1 MADVHQMRHLLHI
14 IKRISP
20 CNTINVIGGEQI
32 MSLQDKMNVN
42 AKPALNSLGSLT
54 VNLKKAAESFEIAL
68 FFCQEICFI
77 I

>member
-1 MADVHQMRHLLHI
+1 MDKTEIAAGGRFYVKEPGSALTHFIGLLLAIAFMAPLLVHGAM
-14 IKRISP
+14 
-20 CNTINVIGGEQI
+20 
-32 MSLQDKMNVN
+32 D
-42 AKPALNSLGSLT
+42 GSLT

>member
-1 MADVHQMRHLLHI
+1 ML
-14 IKRISP
+14 
-20 CNTINVIGGEQI
+20 
-32 MSLQDKMNVN
+32 SLTEKH
-42 AKPALNSLGSLT
+42 GSLT

>member
-1 MADVHQMRHLLHI
+1 MTEKQQQLNILVCDD
-14 IKRISP
+14 
-20 CNTINVIGGEQI
+20 
-32 MSLQDKMNVN
+32 DKEIAGAIEIYLRNEGYHVFK
-42 AKPALNSLGSLT
+42 AFDGFQALETAGSLT

>member
-1 MADVHQMRHLLHI
+1 
-14 IKRISP
+14 
-20 CNTINVIGGEQI
+20 